1 MKSMTKLMVV
11 AMVLAAALVVAPAA
25 AARPIYNGD
34 NVYIGEKGVNLTSV
48 FGDDPKGGTL
58 VYYSNVATPEAAT
71 IGKTVPVTDATDF
84 ELTAADFS
92 SIGAWY
98 AFNTSAIADPKV
110 KLTNQSAANGYILVD
125 KPSVPLDVK
134 LAGTT
139 DSVDGKSVTRNNKI
153 EFEIKHNIRAN
164 ETGLTDTEKENYG
177 LFMKIEVKTPDGGTL
192 TRLGAEDLGKV
203 WLNGTKRTTGAISL
217 EGLKAGTYTA
227 QAKWGNTSALD
238 SDNSNTVT
246 FEVLTKPIAIS
257 SSKDSV
263 VRGKNFVVTISGDSK
278 TNYYVYVKDASL
290 KASEYPLIL
299 DDQPG
304 VTVDRAK
311 AKLLGNGGD
320 GESDLKLSAP
330 RVKEGAKWYYMNNTV
345 ANVSTNAGGT
355 RTIEF
360 NTTTET
366 KDRQFTI
373 RVEEIRSDDKS
384 PEYDEVKV
392 RVEKGTVTIT
402 ASGTGVYYIG
412 EEITLSGTCTDSEK
426 VYLFLTGPNLGT
438 NGVSL
443 DSISTKVVDNDVDT
457 FATEDVEA
465 DDTWSLKWNTAELAK
480 SLDAGGY
487 TVYAVSSPQGKSNL
501 SGTEYATA
509 SLQLKSAY
517 LTATSSGAKI
527 AKGDDLKIT
536 GTAQGDPENVR
547 VWIFGKN
554 YYGPTTDLYDTATVE
569 SDGSFEYELK
579 GGDTKEFSAGQY
591 FVVIQHPM
599 TKGYGINTKS
609 GSVSGET
616 YITGGGLQDVLIT
629 NLQASA
635 AATALINALDSANVD
650 DTYVKL
656 TFDVEEAYIAIDPI
670 GDKAAGSKFTIS
682 GTTNVA
688 VGDKLIIDVTS
699 SAFGPAKKTEAAG
712 FGSVAGTATVEKG
725 DGANKWSFEVDAADL
740 KPDQYIVK
748 VECIETDTTTTANF
762 NLVEKVE
769 TTPTAEVTTTAPAG
783 EVTTTA
789 PAGETTTEPTPTP
802 GFGAL
807 VALAGLGA
815 VAFLVLRRK

>member
-11 AMVLAAALVVAPAA
+11 AMLLVAALVVAPAA
-25 AARPIYNGD
+25 AERVVPDGG
-34 NVYIGEKGVNLTSV
+34 NVYIGEKHVNLVTV
-48 FGDDPKGGTL
+48 FGGWENGTL

-84 ELTAADFS
+84 ELTASDFS

-98 AFNTSAIADPKV
+98 AFNTSATTDGKV

-134 LAGTT
+134 LVNEKGEVTT
-139 DSVDGKSVTRNNKI
+139 DSVDGKTVTRNSKI
-153 EFEIKHNIRAN
+153 AFEIKHNIRLA
-164 ETGLTDTEKENYG
+164 TADVTKENG
-177 LFMKIEVKTPDGGTL
+177 TVMKIEVKTPDGGTL
-192 TRLGAEDLGKV
+192 TSLDGKDLSEIPLK
-203 WLNGTKRTTGAISL
+203 GTKSTTQTISL
-217 EGLKAGTYTA
+217 KDLKPGTYTA
-227 QAKWGNTSALD
+227 IAKWGNTSALD

-246 FEVLTKPIAIS
+246 FDIATKAIAIS

-263 VRGKNFVVTISGDSK
+263 VRGKNFVVTITGESK
-278 TNYYVYVKDASL
+278 TNYWVYIKDASL
-290 KASEYPLIL
+290 SANEDYPLIL
-299 DDQPG
+299 GNQPG
-304 VTVDRAK
+304 VNSSTKTGENIRADARYKIPASAFAK
-311 AKLLGNGGD
+311 AGNEIVNGTMA
-320 GESDLKLSAP
+320 L
-330 RVKEGAKWYYMNNTV
+330 VN
-345 ANVSTNAGGT
+345 TNAGGT

-360 NTTTET
+360 NTTTAT

-373 RVEEIRSDDKS
+373 RVEETIQQGDSTS
-384 PEYDEVKV
+384 PDYDEVKV
-392 RVEKGTVTIT
+392 TVEKGGVTIT

-412 EEITLSGTCTDSEK
+412 EEITFSGTCTDNET

-438 NGVSL
+438 NGVNL
-443 DSISTKVVDNDVDT
+443 KKINETVTNYNGRT
-457 FATEDVEA
+457 FAAEDVEA
-465 DDTWSLKWNTAELAK
+465 DDTWSYKWNTADLAR

-487 TVYAVSSPQGKSNL
+487 TIYAVSKPVGKDKL
-501 SGTEYATA
+501 SDAEYATA
-509 SLQLKSAY
+509 SIQLKSAY
-517 LTATSSGAKI
+517 LTATSSGAI
-527 AKGDDLKIT
+527 VAKGDDLKIT
-536 GTAQGDPENVR
+536 GTAQGDPENVQ

-554 YYGPTTDLYDTATVE
+554 FYGKNERLVDTASVE

-579 GGDTKEFSAGQY
+579 GAETKDLSPGQY
-591 FVVIQHPM
+591 FAVIQHPM
-599 TKGYGINTKS
+599 TKGFGVEADAKAGEIYGTTGVVRTK
-609 GSVSGET
+609 
-616 YITGGGLQDVLIT
+616 ITD
-629 NLQASA
+629 LQASA
-635 AATALINALDSANVD
+635 AATALINALDSPNVD

-670 GDKAAGSKFTIS
+670 GDKEAGSKFTIS

-712 FGSVAGTATVEKG
+712 FGSVAGTVTVEKG

-748 VECIETDTTTTANF
+748 VECIETETTTTANF

-769 TTPTAEVTTTAPAG
+769 TTPTT